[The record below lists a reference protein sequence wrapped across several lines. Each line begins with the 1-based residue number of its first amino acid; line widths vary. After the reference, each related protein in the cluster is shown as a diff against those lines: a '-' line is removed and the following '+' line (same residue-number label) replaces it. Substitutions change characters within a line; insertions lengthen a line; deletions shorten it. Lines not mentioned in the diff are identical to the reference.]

1 VSDPTA
7 GRAKPAVPTATE
19 RLSRLLALV
28 PYLVSH
34 QGIPLAEA
42 AADFGITEKA
52 LIKDLELLFVC
63 GTPGHMPDDLIDAE
77 WDDGNVYLRN
87 ADTLA
92 RPLRL
97 GVDEA
102 LALIV
107 GLRTLAEVP
116 GLHDREA
123 LARTMAKLEAA
134 AGEAALASGQVTVEV
149 EGQADVLAAV
159 RSALARGARLHLT
172 YFVPTRDET
181 TERDVDPMR
190 VVLMD
195 GRWYVEGWCRRAEAV
210 RLFRLDRV
218 EHVIVLDEPAA
229 PPPEAEPTDLSAGL
243 FQPAP
248 EHRRAVLVLAPDAHW
263 VAEYYPVDEIDQD
276 VDAPD
281 GAIRVVMRYADPVW
295 LVRLVLGLGGAARVV
310 DPPELAAAV
319 LQRARQALAVHDG

>member
-1 VSDPTA
+1 MSNNGA
-7 GRAKPAVPTATE
+7 ATE
-19 RLSRLLALV
+19 RLSRLLAMV
-28 PYLVSH
+28 PYLVTR

-42 AADFGITEKA
+42 AKEIGISEAA

-77 WDDGNVYLRN
+77 WDDGHVYLRN
-87 ADTLA
+87 ADTIA

-116 GLHDREA
+116 GLHDRDA
-123 LARTMAKLEAA
+123 LDRTMAKLEAA
-134 AGEAALASGQVTVEV
+134 AGDAALTSAQVSVEV
-149 EGQADVLAAV
+149 EGESAVLAAA
-159 RSALARGARLHLT
+159 RRALAGGRRLHLT

-195 GRWYVEGWCRRAEAV
+195 GRWYLEGWCHRAEAV

-218 EHVIVLDEPAA
+218 EGIEVLEAA
-229 PPPEAEPTDLSAGL
+229 AAVPPEATTRDLDEGL
-243 FQPAP
+243 FVPSPGDQQVVLELDPA
-248 EHRRAVLVLAPDAHW
+248 AHW
-263 VAEYYPVDEIDQD
+263 VADYYPVDSVEDL
-276 VDAPD
+276 PD
-281 GAIRVVMRYADPVW
+281 GRL
-295 LVRLVLGLGGAARVV
+295 LVRLRAADTRWLRTLVLRQAGAARVLE
-310 DPPELAAAV
+310 PAEL
-319 LQRARQALAVHDG
+319 RTAVHDRAGAALAAYA